1 MKTIYLLAAL
11 LVSSLCAAQLS
22 QQTPD
27 QELTALLKRYGLDA
41 RPLETNSVP
50 AAQGPVFELG
60 RELFFSKALSRNLDV
75 ACASCHH
82 PFLGGA
88 DQLSLPVGVGALDE
102 NLLGP
107 GRTHD
112 GNRNKDPLADG
123 APNVARN
130 SQTIFNIHFYD
141 RTMFWDGRI
150 EVIDKQWVA
159 HGKGQKI
166 RTPDSIFRLADP
178 DAGQNLS
185 QAQAVFPLTSINEM
199 FGHGP
204 LSRLSNDERR
214 EIIIRRLQGKSEQK
228 SLPKNDWRQAF
239 IAAYGKPESASQEV
253 ITLQKVAHALSVYQ
267 QSQVFIDNPWFAYLG
282 GDHNA
287 ISEQQKQGA
296 LLFYKMVD
304 EGGYGCVRCHSG
316 NNFSDEKFHNLAI
329 PQFGRGKRLTEYD
342 VGRML
347 VSSES
352 YDKYRFRT
360 PSVLNTEVTGP
371 WGHTGAYMDL
381 EGIVAHHMNVAAAVK
396 QYDYS
401 LAALQQFRFIPPR
414 PDYYRQRAERAL
426 AVLKSSSDW
435 QDLPKGDVNPLHVS
449 QVVSFLKALTDP
461 CVKKQ
466 SCLTPW
472 LPDETQHSPDG
483 LRLQAKFAN
492 HMQQKNSYQPRL
504 ESQAIIDAG
513 AAGLYFSD
521 VSIES
526 GLDYEVAISDDVSM
540 QHAVAGGVAVADY
553 DKDGYLDFFVSH
565 GTQPGKL
572 FRNSTRASFLDVSS
586 QDLPKLSESQ
596 FGGVFFDPDNDGD
609 LDLLV
614 TEDSDIYGYSRL
626 LMNIGKGKF
635 KDVGRKT
642 GISFS
647 RFSHSLSLAD
657 IDGDHYLDLYATHWA
672 VDKHAHTPGYL
683 WRNAGNGLFFDI
695 SAQVPDT
702 PASPVP
708 DIGNMDVKFTANF
721 ADIDGDN
728 DPDLLISGDFET
740 SQVLINDSGLFK
752 DVTSAVISDE
762 NGMGGTVG
770 DYDNDGDLDWFVTS
784 IHNPVEDKSYIGG
797 ESGNRL
803 YQNDGKG
810 NFSDV
815 TSDAG
820 VREGFWGWG
829 TCFADFNNDG
839 WLDIFHTNGMTDG
852 QSNDDTS
859 FSQFFTDPSR
869 LFINNQDG
877 TFSERALEYGLDHNK
892 QGRGISCLDYDNDGD
907 LDILIANNGLAP
919 TLYRNNNLDGK
930 NYLAVELI
938 GQSPNAMAVGAK
950 VWLTAG
956 GLTQFR
962 ELRLGSN
969 YLSNDP
975 LVQHFGLGD
984 HNQISEV
991 KIRWTDG
998 TETVLTG
1005 VAVNQRLTIQQSTTH

>member
-1 MKTIYLLAAL
+1 MKKIGF
-11 LVSSLCAAQLS
+11 VSGLFFSAFGFAQSTQQNTDEQLS
-22 QQTPD
+22 
-27 QELTALLKRYGLDA
+27 ALVKRYQLA
-41 RPLETNSVP
+41 ERPLDTASVP
-50 AAQGPVFELG
+50 EANGAVFELG
-60 RELFFSKALSRNLDV
+60 RELFFSKALSRDLDV

-82 PFLGGA
+82 PFLGGT
-88 DQLSLPVGVGALDE
+88 DQLSLPVGVGALDPD
-102 NLLGP
+102 LLGP
-107 GRTHD
+107 GRTHNGD
-112 GNRNKDPLADG
+112 RKKDPLADG

-130 SQTIFNIHFYD
+130 SQTTFNIHFYD

-150 EVIDKQWVA
+150 EVIDAALKA
-159 HGKGQKI
+159 HGEGQKI

-178 DAGQNLS
+178 AGWNNLS
-185 QAQAVFPLTSINEM
+185 QAQAVFPLTSVNEM

-204 LSRLSNDERR
+204 QSRLSNHERR
-214 EIIIRRLQGKSEQK
+214 DIILQRLQGRDGRHQLERNQWREAFRRAYSAEADTVTEQDDPINLDK
-228 SLPKNDWRQAF
+228 L
-239 IAAYGKPESASQEV
+239 
-253 ITLQKVAHALSVYQ
+253 AHALSVYQ
-267 QSQVFIDNPWFAYLG
+267 QSQVFIDNPWFAYLRG
-282 GDHNA
+282 EKSA
-287 ISEQQKQGA
+287 ITDEQKQGA
-296 LLFYKMVD
+296 LLFYKMTD

-316 NNFSDEKFHNLAI
+316 NNFSDEKFHNLAM
-329 PQFGRGKRLTEYD
+329 PQFGRGKRLTEFD

-360 PSVLNTEVTGP
+360 PSLLNTEVTGP
-371 WGHTGAYMDL
+371 WGHTGAYSDL
-381 EGIVAHHMNVAAAVK
+381 AGIVRHHLNIPLAVTE
-396 QYDYS
+396 YDYS
-401 LAALQQFRFIPPR
+401 LAPLQQFRFIPR
-414 PDYYRQRAERAL
+414 RDDYYRQRTQKAL
-426 AVLKSSSDW
+426 SVLKTSSDW
-435 QDLPKGDVNPLHVS
+435 QQHPQQAINTAHVD
-449 QVVSFLKALTDP
+449 QLVSFLKALTDP
-461 CVKKQ
+461 CVQ
-466 SCLTPW
+466 NQQCLQRW
-472 LPDETQHSPDG
+472 LPPVSEPSPDG
-483 LRLQAKFAN
+483 LRLVAKFAD
-492 HMQQKNSYQPRL
+492 HSQQKNRFS
-504 ESQAIIDAG
+504 
-513 AAGLYFSD
+513 AAENVAENPLADTSNDYFTD
-521 VSIES
+521 VTLES

-553 DKDGYLDFFVSH
+553 DQDGYLDFFVSH

-572 FRNSTRASFLDVSS
+572 FRNNRKGAFQDVSA
-586 QDLPKLSESQ
+586 QHLPPLKENQ
-596 FGGVFFDPDNDGD
+596 FGGIFFDPDNDGD
-609 LDLLV
+609 LDLMV
-614 TEDSDIYGYSRL
+614 TEDSEVHGYSRL

-647 RFSHSLSLAD
+647 RFTHSLSLAD
-657 IDGDHYLDLYATHWA
+657 VDGDQYLDLYATHWA
-672 VDKHAHTPGYL
+672 VDKHNYSPGYL
-683 WRNAGNGLFFDI
+683 WRNAGNGLFMDI

-728 DPDLLISGDFET
+728 DADLLISGDFET
-740 SQVLINDSGLFK
+740 SQVLVNQSGTFK

-784 IHNPVEDKSYIGG
+784 IHNPVDDKSYIGG

-810 NFSDV
+810 VFSDA
-815 TSDAG
+815 TAEAR
-820 VREGFWGWG
+820 VRDGFWGWG

-877 TFSERALEYGLDHNK
+877 TFIERSFELGIAHNK

-907 LDILIANNGLAP
+907 VDILIANNGLSP
-919 TLYRNNNLDGK
+919 TLYRNNNLDD
-930 NYLAVELI
+930 NNFLSVELI
-938 GQSPNAMAVGAK
+938 AQTPNYLAVGAK

-956 GLTQFR
+956 GITQMR
-962 ELRLGSN
+962 EVRLGSN

-975 LVQHFGLGD
+975 LIQHFGLAENKLV
-984 HNQISEV
+984 NQIRV
-991 KIRWTDG
+991 RWTDG
-998 TETVLTG
+998 SETVMQD
-1005 VAVNQRLTIQQSTTH
+1005 VAINQRLKIQQ